1 MKEIND
7 AQRKIDEARF
17 NSNLFRVIQGAG
29 IIVGVIGLLL
39 GPLWTLII
47 QPNLTQLNNRVE
59 KVEAQLFEMQK
70 QQTGLD
76 KNLAILVEKM
86 GGMESN
92 IQDIKNTLKG
102 R

>member
-7 AQRKIDEARF
+7 TQRKIDEARF
-17 NSNLFRVIQGAG
+17 NSNLFRVVQGTG